1 MSLFQP
7 HDEPILKHLQDVE
20 LKLNEKSV
28 SWHCTH

>member
-1 MSLFQP
+1 LFQP

-28 SWHCTH
+28 S